1 MAQVK
6 ERAKGWGVELKG
18 RLFSIDN
25 QCPSTT
31 KAKAAEK
38 ENINK
43 VVKLEHKINA
53 HIEICKEGG
62 KDGGGKTP
70 SVLITLF
77 AENNPE

>member
-6 ERAKGWGVELKG
+6 ERAKSWGVELRG

-31 KAKAAEK
+31 KAKTAEK
-38 ENINK
+38 ENISK

-53 HIEICKEGG
+53 QIESCREGG
-62 KDGGGKTP
+62 KEAGGK
-70 SVLITLF
+70 IY
-77 AENNPE
+77 